1 MKLTVKGFQPYS
13 TNGKEDKMENL
24 KVCIQGLTYAR
35 SDLFKVTGH
44 LEEALEASSASS
56 KGSIGTKK
64 GTLEGALY
72 RSIELQEEIIQLLLK
87 LEATATEK

>member
-1 MKLTVKGFQPYS
+1 MK
-13 TNGKEDKMENL
+13 NL
-24 KVCIQGLTYAR
+24 NVIQGLTYAR

-44 LEEALEASSASS
+44 LEEVLEASGK
-56 KGSIGTKK
+56 KGPIGTKK

-72 RSIELQEEIIQLLLK
+72 RSIQLQEELNNLLLK